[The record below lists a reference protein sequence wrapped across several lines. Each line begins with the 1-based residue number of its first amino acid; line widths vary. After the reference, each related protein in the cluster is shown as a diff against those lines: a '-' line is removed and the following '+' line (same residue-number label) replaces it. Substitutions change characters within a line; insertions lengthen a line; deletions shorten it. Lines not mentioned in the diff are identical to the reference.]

1 MDTKNSTTTNEEL
14 FDEQQYLWDVLDSD
28 LDPIEKIKKI
38 ADNHQLSSSDII
50 AELLQLAPYPENY
63 FEQSKPVCANGE
75 PFCDYIASNRLRFDT
90 LNRYIKELKKDGEY
104 EALCKANKKFFI
116 DVDTAI
122 ALFMLY
128 DYIDTLDSTEDV
140 NSPKIIKEFYVTSL
154 KIIDIC
160 TDYLEAA
167 RIKYGNDLVYYNVG
181 QRSLMK
187 KRFIKEESEEKAEE
201 PTEAPQSAPEH
212 VEAPAASEP
221 AKAENTQSN
230 AKIKV
235 KKPIYQQPSAPFI
248 WLLACLGAAILS
260 AVLTIATMN
269 AVISI
274 VWLVISVAML
284 VIGCFFQNRIYHFE
298 RYVCPECGGK
308 RTLSK
313 EFMETTENSR
323 TYERNTNKSAGSDVK
338 RRTSFTHWFRNT
350 YTCTECGFES
360 VKKES
365 EDGGAITFYYDG
377 RYENTLISYRNYL
390 K

>member
-1 MDTKNSTTTNEEL
+1 MDTKNSTATNEEL

-90 LNRYIKELKKDGEY
+90 LNRYIKELKKEGEY
-104 EALCKANKKFFI
+104 EALYKANKKFFI

-187 KRFIKEESEEKAEE
+187 KRFLKEEEGDEPQSA
-201 PTEAPQSAPEH
+201 PTEAPK
-212 VEAPAASEP
+212 VNEP
-221 AKAENTQSN
+221 AKAESKRATVVEEAASAVQQKNET
-230 AKIKV
+230 KLP
-235 KKPIYQQPSAPFI
+235 KKKKKFPFFAFYLIACSSISALLT
-248 WLLACLGAAILS
+248 LLAIITKDSLFNIILLVKGLLDIGT
-260 AVLTIATMN
+260 AYVLYKILLHKERFTCPQCGTKREHHRHFKSTTTNIISKPSKPGGGYVGFRTIE
-269 AVISI
+269 
-274 VWLVISVAML
+274 
-284 VIGCFFQNRIYHFE
+284 Y
-298 RYVCPECGGK
+298 
-308 RTLSK
+308 
-313 EFMETTENSR
+313 
-323 TYERNTNKSAGSDVK
+323 
-338 RRTSFTHWFRNT
+338 THHYTDT
-350 YTCTECGFES
+350 YTCPKCGEEQVEQVEKRGGYF
-360 VKKES
+360 KEY
-365 EDGGAITFYYDG
+365 EDGRVEDRRSAPHEF
-377 RYENTLISYRNYL
+377 
-390 K
+390 